1 MTEHDSVENH
11 ARSFGAAKAADV
23 ASPAARLSA
32 FVRFLRRHP
41 KKLAALAVVVLA
53 PIAAHFYVESA
64 TRLEPP
70 PIRAVRVTVDER
82 DGVRRAGR
90 SFTVK
95 RGVRVAHLAGSPEEI
110 GAAHATLLR
119 EGMVA
124 NEEIMWAGF
133 REVIPFTPARTLLF
147 DLGRWRYRDVE
158 AGFPEA
164 RRREIAAQAR
174 AFDPDPFAVHMP
186 GYSRMVFL
194 HSLYDI
200 AIGFE
205 HSPLLGCTAFG
216 LGPALTADGHALFA
230 RAFDFEAADV
240 FDRDKVVFVVREDG
254 ALPYASVAWPGLG
267 GVLTGMNA
275 EGVALSVN
283 GGRAREPS
291 TRGVPVALSLRAV
304 LAEAR
309 STEEAALLLSRQEV
323 MVSHIVF
330 VGDAKGDFAVVERA
344 PGEAAHVRRSG
355 GEGRI
360 AVTNHFD
367 GPLGRDPKDA
377 HVRATTSSL
386 ARRARVEELVKAV
399 APASATPR
407 SAVAMLR
414 DHACAG
420 GESCALGDR
429 RAIDAFIATH
439 GVLFDLTAKAAW
451 VSEGPHLSG
460 RFVKIDL
467 GEIVSREEGVVP
479 KDELETIAADEVMG
493 DGRYEE
499 GRARAGGPL
508 MGPGKRPVGGGQ
520 K

>member
-1 MTEHDSVENH
+1 ME
-11 ARSFGAAKAADV
+11 AASATPRAT
-23 ASPAARLSA
+23 RLLG
-32 FVRFLRRHP
+32 FVRRHE
-41 KKLAALAVVVLA
+41 KKLAVLA
-53 PIAAHFYVESA
+53 ILVMGPLGAHLYIDSA
-64 TRLEPP
+64 TELSPP
-70 PIRAVRVTVDER
+70 PIRAVSVTVDER

-90 SFTVK
+90 SFTVQ
-95 RGVRVAHLAGSPEEI
+95 RGVRIAHLAGSPEEL

-119 EGMVA
+119 DGMIA
-124 NEEIMWAGF
+124 NETVMWSGF
-133 REVIPFTPARTLLF
+133 REVVSFAPARVLLF

-164 RRREIAAQAR
+164 RRREIAAEAR
-174 AFDPDPFAVHMP
+174 AFTPDPFRSHMP
-186 GYSRMVFL
+186 TYSRMVFL

-216 LGPALTADGHALFA
+216 LGPALTRDGHALFA

-254 ALPYASVAWPGLG
+254 AIPFASIAWPGLT

-275 EGVALSVN
+275 EGVAVSVN

-291 TRGVPVALSLRAV
+291 TRGIPVALSLREV
-304 LAEAR
+304 LATAR
-309 STEEAALLLSRQEV
+309 TTEEAVGLLSRQEI

-344 PGEAAHVRRSG
+344 PGEAAHVRRSA
-355 GEGRI
+355 EAARI

-367 GPLGRDPKDA
+367 GPLGKDPKDA
-377 HVRATTSSL
+377 RVRATTSSL
-386 ARRARVEELVKAV
+386 ARRARVEELVMEV
-399 APASATPR
+399 LPASATPR

-414 DHACAG
+414 DHRCAG

-429 RAIDAFIATH
+429 RSIDAFIATH
-439 GVLFDLTAKAAW
+439 GVVFDLTAKAAW

-467 GEIVSREEGVVP
+467 GTIVSREEGVVP
-479 KDELETIAADEVMG
+479 GAELETIPADEVMA

-499 GRARAGGPL
+499 GRGRAGGPL
-508 MGPGKRPVGGGQ
+508 MGPGRRPVGGQ
-520 K
+520 P